1 VEWRRRARYPRRRQR
16 VIDGTLSLVARSL
29 ASKTR
34 AKLAHVRLR
43 AHTMSQSVSMTQ
55 RAAAAPRRVAMRT
68 QRGGAVAR
76 SSRAVV
82 RAGRFETERTYIM
95 IKCVRDARR
104 DATRR
109 RR

>member
-1 VEWRRRARYPRRRQR
+1 
-16 VIDGTLSLVARSL
+16 
-29 ASKTR
+29 
-34 AKLAHVRLR
+34 
-43 AHTMSQSVSMTQ
+43 MTQ

-104 DATRR
+104 DATRTATVRRAGGARERLQGSRVTR
-109 RR
+109 RREARRDGEGRNARLTTRDVDSFNAKR